1 MVLTL
6 VFLVFGLLGV
16 LMVSMNALLGPKKT
30 NPVKEQPFE
39 CGSPP
44 LQKGI
49 PGFAIKFPLGV
60 FLFVLFDV
68 EIAFL
73 FPWAL
78 VFREMKGP
86 AFLILLAYV
95 AVLGAGFVY
104 AWRKGAFR
112 WE

>member
-1 MVLTL
+1 MVLAL

-16 LMVSMNALLGPKKT
+16 VMISMNALLGPRKT
-30 NPVKEQPFE
+30 NPAKQQPFE

-44 LQKGI
+44 LQEGI
-49 PGFAIKFPLGV
+49 PGFAIKYPLVV

-68 EIAFL
+68 EAAFL

-86 AFLILLAYV
+86 AMAILLAYA
-95 AVLGAGFVY
+95 AVLAAGFVY

-112 WE
+112 WD

>member
-1 MVLTL
+1 MTLAL
-6 VFLVFGLLGV
+6 VFLVFGLLGAV
-16 LMVSMNALLGPKKT
+16 MISLNALLGPRKT

-49 PGFAIKFPLGV
+49 PGFAVKFPLVV
-60 FLFVLFDV
+60 FLFVLFDIEV
-68 EIAFL
+68 AFL

-78 VFREMKGP
+78 IFREMKGP
-86 AFLILLAYV
+86 AFLLLLAYA
-95 AVLGAGFVY
+95 AVLAAGFIY

>member
-1 MVLTL
+1 MTLAL
-6 VFLVFGLLGV
+6 VFLVFGLLGIV
-16 LMVSMNALLGPKKT
+16 MVSMNALLGPRKT

-44 LQKGI
+44 LQKGL
-49 PGFAIKFPLGV
+49 PAFSVKYPLVV

-68 EIAFL
+68 EAAFL

-86 AFLILLAYV
+86 AMVILLAYV
-95 AVLGAGFVY
+95 GVLGAGFVY

-112 WE
+112 WD

>member
-1 MVLTL
+1 MTLAL

-16 LMVSMNALLGPKKT
+16 LMVSMNAILGPKKT
-30 NPVKEQPFE
+30 NPAKEKPFE

-49 PGFAIKFPLGV
+49 PGFAIKFPLVV
-60 FLFVLFDV
+60 FLFVLFDI

-86 AFLILLAYV
+86 ALLILLAYV
-95 AVLGAGFVY
+95 AVLGAGFAY

>member
-1 MVLTL
+1 MTLAL
-6 VFLVFGLLGV
+6 VFLVFGLLGAV
-16 LMVSMNALLGPKKT
+16 MISLNALLGPRKT

-49 PGFAIKFPLGV
+49 PGFAVKFPLV
-60 FLFVLFDV
+60 DFLFVLFDIEV
-68 EIAFL
+68 AFL

-86 AFLILLAYV
+86 AFLLLLAYT
-95 AVLGAGFVY
+95 AVLAAGFVY